1 MHRRRFLATFAASL
15 VGPAMAQTPLT
26 AASAARMASHATA
39 FVAALRDGNRRR
51 AQLAFDAPERTRWRY
66 TPGTRAGLT
75 LGEMNAAERA
85 AVKAL
90 LAAALSRA
98 GQEKVTNIIELELVL
113 REMQGDF
120 RDPERYTVAI
130 FGKPGAALWGWRF
143 EGHHLSLNFTVAGE
157 RVAIDAPSF
166 FGASPAE
173 VGSGPKRGL
182 RALREEA
189 ERAWALLGSLDEA
202 QRSRAVIDTRSYGDI
217 VSGTPARLDPLK
229 PEGLRASDM
238 NEAQRGLLHALIN
251 TYAESFADD
260 LREARLARARAGGAE
275 TLYFAWAGAPVRG
288 RQFYYRIQGAQFLI
302 EFDASQ
308 DGGNHIHTV
317 WRDFRQ
323 DFGAGLGASSASGFG
338 RDLLRDH
345 HAAFATSGRA
355 GAHRHN
361 VKQNHCRSRANGS
374 PEAQRAGCPPTRA

>member
-1 MHRRRFLATFAASL
+1 
-15 VGPAMAQTPLT
+15 MALS
-26 AASAARMASHATA
+26 ASA
-39 FVAALRDGNRRR
+39 FIAALRENNRRK
-51 AQLAFDAPERTRWRY
+51 ALLAFDAPERTRWRY

-90 LAAALSRA
+90 LAAAFSRA

-120 RDPERYTVAI
+120 RDPDRYTVAI

-143 EGHHLSLNFTVAGE
+143 EGHHLSLNFTIAGE

-166 FGASPAE
+166 FGANPAE
-173 VGSGPKRGL
+173 VASGPKRGL
-182 RALREEA
+182 RALREEVD
-189 ERAWALLGSLDEA
+189 RAWALLGALDDT
-202 QRSRAVIDTRSYGDI
+202 QRTRAVIDTRSYGDI

-229 PEGLRASDM
+229 PEGLRASEM
-238 NEAQRGLLHALIN
+238 NDAQRTSLQALIS
-251 TYAESFADD
+251 TFADSFADD
-260 LREARLARARAGGAE
+260 LRDARMARVRAGAPDS
-275 TLYFAWAGAPVRG
+275 LYFAWAGATVRG
-288 RQFYYRIQGAQFLI
+288 KQFYYRIQGAQFLI

-323 DFGAGLGASSASGFG
+323 DFGAGLGTGSAGGFG

-345 HAAFATSGRA
+345 HAAFASPGRSI
-355 GAHRHN
+355 GHRH
-361 VKQNHCRSRANGS
+361 
-374 PEAQRAGCPPTRA
+374 

>member
-1 MHRRRFLATFAASL
+1 MHRRRFLAFFAAGAAAPL
-15 VGPAMAQTPLT
+15 LAQTPST
-26 AASAARMASHATA
+26 AASATRMVSTATA
-39 FVAALRDGNRRR
+39 FVAALGESNRRR
-51 AQLAFDAPERTRWRY
+51 AQLAFDVPERTRWRY

-85 AVKAL
+85 AAKAL

-120 RDPERYTVAI
+120 RDPDRYTVAI
-130 FGKPGAALWGWRF
+130 FGTPGAALWGGRF
-143 EGHHLSLNFTVAGE
+143 EGHHLSLNFTIAGE
-157 RVAIDAPSF
+157 HVAIDAPSF
-166 FGASPAE
+166 FGANPAE
-173 VGSGPKRGL
+173 AGSGPKRGLRGL

-189 ERAWALLGSLDEA
+189 DRAWALLGALDDT
-202 QRSRAVIDTRSYGDI
+202 QRARAVIDTRSYGDI

-229 PEGLRASDM
+229 PEGLRASEM
-238 NEAQRGLLHALIN
+238 NDAQRALLQTLI
-251 TYAESFADD
+251 TTFAESFADD
-260 LREARLARARAGGAE
+260 LRDARLARVRGDGPE
-275 TLYFAWAGAPVRG
+275 FLYFAWAGATVRG
-288 RQFYYRIQGAQFLI
+288 RQFYYRIQGIQFLI

-323 DFGAGLGASSASGFG
+323 DFGAGLGTGSTGGFG

-345 HAAFATSGRA
+345 HAAFAGAGRPP
-355 GAHRHN
+355 GHRH
-361 VKQNHCRSRANGS
+361 
-374 PEAQRAGCPPTRA
+374 

>member
-1 MHRRRFLATFAASL
+1 MTHAAEAFLEKLTPARRS
-15 VGPAMAQTPLT
+15 
-26 AASAARMASHATA
+26 
-39 FVAALRDGNRRR
+39 R

-75 LGEMNAAERA
+75 LGEMNPAERA

-120 RDPERYTVAI
+120 RDPDRYTVAI

-143 EGHHLSLNFTVAGE
+143 EGHHLSLNFTLAGE

-166 FGASPAE
+166 FGANPAE

-189 ERAWALLGSLDEA
+189 DRAWALLGALDDA
-202 QRSRAVIDTRSYGDI
+202 QRARAVIDTRSYGDI

-229 PEGLRASDM
+229 PEGLRASEM
-238 NEAQRGLLHALIN
+238 NNAQRALLQALIN
-251 TYAESFADD
+251 IYAESFADD
-260 LREARLARARAGGAE
+260 LRDARLARVRAGAAD
-275 TLYFAWAGAPVRG
+275 TLYFAWAGATVRG
-288 RQFYYRIQGAQFLI
+288 GRFYYRIQGAQFLI

-323 DFGAGLGASSASGFG
+323 DFGAGLAAGSAGGFG

-345 HAAFATSGRA
+345 HAAFASAGRHIR
-355 GAHRHN
+355 HRH
-361 VKQNHCRSRANGS
+361 
-374 PEAQRAGCPPTRA
+374 

>member
-1 MHRRRFLATFAASL
+1 MRRRRFLAFFAAGAA
-15 VGPAMAQTPLT
+15 GPLPAQTPST
-26 AASAARMASHATA
+26 AASATRMASSVAA
-39 FVAALRDGNRRR
+39 FVGALRESNRRR

-66 TPGTRAGLT
+66 TPGSRAGLM
-75 LGEMNAAERA
+75 LADMNAAERA
-85 AVKAL
+85 AATGL
-90 LAAALSRA
+90 LAAGLSVA
-98 GQEKVTNIIELELVL
+98 GREKLTNIIELELVL
-113 REMQGDF
+113 RELQGDF

-143 EGHHLSLNFTVAGE
+143 EGHHLSLNFTLAGG

-189 ERAWALLGSLDEA
+189 DRAWALLGALDDA
-202 QRSRAVIDTRSYGDI
+202 QRARAVIDTRSYGDI

-229 PEGLRASDM
+229 PEGLRASEM
-238 NEAQRGLLHALIN
+238 NDAQRALLQALIN
-251 TYAESFADD
+251 VFAESFADD
-260 LREARLARARAGGAE
+260 LRDARLARVRAGAAD
-275 TLYFAWAGAPVRG
+275 TLYFAWAGATVRG
-288 RQFYYRIQGAQFLI
+288 GRFYYRIQGAQFLI

-317 WRDFRQ
+317 WRDFLQ
-323 DFGAGLGASSASGFG
+323 DFGAGLGTGSAGGFA

-345 HAAFATSGRA
+345 HAAFAGSGRA
-355 GAHRHN
+355 PGHRH
-361 VKQNHCRSRANGS
+361 
-374 PEAQRAGCPPTRA
+374 

>member
-1 MHRRRFLATFAASL
+1 MQRRSFLLALGASVAIANPARGQATR
-15 VGPAMAQTPLT
+15 
-26 AASAARMASHATA
+26 ASATHMTHAAHAFLEKLTPARRS
-39 FVAALRDGNRRR
+39 R

-75 LGEMNAAERA
+75 LGEMNTAERA
-85 AVKAL
+85 AVKTL

-120 RDPERYTVAI
+120 RDPDRYTVAI
-130 FGKPGAALWGWRF
+130 FGKPGAAMWGWRF
-143 EGHHLSLNFTVAGE
+143 EGHHLSLNFTIAGE
-157 RVAIDAPSF
+157 RVALDAPSF
-166 FGASPAE
+166 FGANPAE

-182 RALREEA
+182 RALSEEA
-189 ERAWALLGSLDEA
+189 DRAWALLGALDDA
-202 QRSRAVIDTRSYGDI
+202 QRARAVIDTRSYGDI

-229 PEGLRASDM
+229 PEGLRASEM
-238 NEAQRGLLHALIN
+238 NDAQRALLQALIN
-251 TYAESFADD
+251 IYAESFADD
-260 LREARLARARAGGAE
+260 LRDARLARVRAGAAD
-275 TLYFAWAGAPVRG
+275 TLYFAWAGATVRG
-288 RQFYYRIQGAQFLI
+288 GRFYYRIQGAQFLI

-323 DFGAGLGASSASGFG
+323 DFGAGLGTGSAGSFG

-345 HAAFATSGRA
+345 HAAFA
-355 GAHRHN
+355 GAARPLGHRH
-361 VKQNHCRSRANGS
+361 
-374 PEAQRAGCPPTRA
+374 

>member
-1 MHRRRFLATFAASL
+1 MSAS
-15 VGPAMAQTPLT
+15 GA
-26 AASAARMASHATA
+26 A
-39 FVAALRDGNRRR
+39 FVATLTESNRRR
-51 AQLAFDAPERTRWRY
+51 AQLAFEAPERTRWRY

-120 RDPERYTVAI
+120 RDPDRYTVAI

-143 EGHHLSLNFTVAGE
+143 EGHHLSLNFTLAGD

-166 FGASPAE
+166 FGANPAF

-189 ERAWALLGSLDEA
+189 DRAWALLGALDDA
-202 QRSRAVIDTRSYGDI
+202 QRARAVIDTRSYGDI

-229 PEGLRASDM
+229 PEGLRASEM
-238 NEAQRGLLHALIN
+238 NDAQRALLHALIN
-251 TYAESFADD
+251 IYAESFADD
-260 LREARLARARAGGAE
+260 LRDARLARVRGGSNE
-275 TLYFAWAGAPVRG
+275 TLFFAWAGATVRG
-288 RQFYYRIQGAQFLI
+288 RQFYYRIQGAQFQI

-323 DFGAGLGASSASGFG
+323 DFGAALGAGTSGGFGGGFG

-345 HAAFATSGRA
+345 YAAFTSAGRA
-355 GAHRHN
+355 PGHRH
-361 VKQNHCRSRANGS
+361 
-374 PEAQRAGCPPTRA
+374 